1 MSKDIPPDPTEK
13 CVTRSS
19 RYICTQQTEDN
30 TTYEQILLLTFLPR
44 PRHNLPLPSI
54 CPMDPPEQLDWRIE
68 GNSTVH
74 YVSTRDGTIYP
85 PAGWR
90 GILGGVHYPQNI
102 GIVHEEKRT
111 GSKVLLLY
119 NMSIW
124 YVFHFFKDEKPFEK
138 ECTVSPENLHKSMES
153 AKTFL
158 FAKICISIRRIFCKP
173 QIGVSN
179 LDYCTF

>member
-1 MSKDIPPDPTEK
+1 MWRINSNNLCVAISKDIPPDPTEK

-74 YVSTRDGTIYP
+74 YVSTRDGTIPQLDGVGYWG
-85 PAGWR
+85 ACTILK
-90 GILGGVHYPQNI
+90 ILGSSTRKKGPVQKYSYSTICQ
-102 GIVHEEKRT
+102 
-111 GSKVLLLY
+111 Y
-119 NMSIW
+119 DMFSIFPKMRNRLKKN
-124 YVFHFFKDEKPFEK
+124 V
-138 ECTVSPENLHKSMES
+138 
-153 AKTFL
+153 
-158 FAKICISIRRIFCKP
+158 
-173 QIGVSN
+173 Q
-179 LDYCTF
+179 